1 MKTIKKLSFAVVTFV
16 ALSFSLSSCDAITEA
31 LSKEVEVEAPAID
44 FSIGGGV
51 TAPMQKVSANAAAEY
66 VWLNTSV
73 DIKSKLETELAKS
86 NLTIDKVKGLKVTAS
101 RINILTLLTSSH
113 DLGNIKI
120 YIDNTLVATGTG
132 NVSPTNAVINF
143 TYTAPFDMFAKL
155 GAGTVMVKVTSDKA
169 SPVIRLNMA
178 LINMYLGKVGLI

>member
-44 FSIGGGV
+44 FSIGGA
-51 TAPMQKVSANAAAEY
+51 TAAPMQKVSANAAAEY
-66 VWLNTSV
+66 VWLNKSV
-73 DIKSKLETELAKS
+73 DIKTKLETELAKS

-101 RINILTLLTSSH
+101 RINILTAILANYN
-113 DLGNIKI
+113 LGNIKI
-120 YIDNTLVATGTG
+120 YIDDTLVATGTG
-132 NVSPTNAVINF
+132 NISPTSAVINF

-155 GAGTVMVKVTSDKA
+155 GAGTVMVKVTSDAKA
-169 SPVIRLNMA
+169 PSIILNMA
-178 LINMYLGKVGLI
+178 LINTYLGKVGLI

>member
-66 VWLNTSV
+66 V
-73 DIKSKLETELAKS
+73 
-86 NLTIDKVKGLKVTAS
+86 
-101 RINILTLLTSSH
+101 
-113 DLGNIKI
+113 
-120 YIDNTLVATGTG
+120 
-132 NVSPTNAVINF
+132 
-143 TYTAPFDMFAKL
+143 
-155 GAGTVMVKVTSDKA
+155 
-169 SPVIRLNMA
+169 
-178 LINMYLGKVGLI
+178 